1 MTLQEL
7 SNNEIEE
14 ALERYDDLYTEALE
28 TFDGG
33 LMNSILKLWE
43 EVENEAISR
52 GLIERVDA

>member
-14 ALERYDDLYTEALE
+14 YLERYDDLYTEALE

>member
-7 SNNEIEE
+7 SNKEIEE
-14 ALERYDDLYTEALE
+14 ALERYDDLYNEALE

-43 EVENEAISR
+43 EVENEAIKR
-52 GLIERVDA
+52 GLIEKVGA

>member
-1 MTLQEL
+1 MNPEQLTDEQIQQTLEH
-7 SNNEIEE
+7 
-14 ALERYDDLYTEALE
+14 YDNLYNEALE

-52 GLIERVDA
+52 GLIENVGA

>member
-7 SNNEIEE
+7 SNKEIEE
-14 ALERYDDLYTEALE
+14 ALVRYDDLYNEALE

-52 GLIERVDA
+52 GLIEQVGA

>member
-14 ALERYDDLYTEALE
+14 ALERYDNLYTEALE

-43 EVENEAISR
+43 EVENEAIKR
-52 GLIERVDA
+52 GLIEKVGA

>member
-7 SNNEIEE
+7 SNKEIEE
-14 ALERYDDLYTEALE
+14 ALERYDDLYNEALE

-52 GLIERVDA
+52 GLIEQVGA

>member
-7 SNNEIEE
+7 SNKEIEE
-14 ALERYDDLYTEALE
+14 ALERYDDLYNEALE

-52 GLIERVDA
+52 GLIEKVGA

>member
-7 SNNEIEE
+7 TNNEIEE
-14 ALERYDDLYTEALE
+14 ALERYDDLYNEALE

-52 GLIERVDA
+52 GLIEKVGA

>member
-7 SNNEIEE
+7 SNKEIEE
-14 ALERYDDLYTEALE
+14 ALERYDALYNEALE

-52 GLIERVDA
+52 GLIEQVGA

>member
-7 SNNEIEE
+7 TNNEIEE
-14 ALERYDDLYTEALE
+14 ALERYDDLYTEALNK
-28 TFDGG
+28 FDGG

-52 GLIERVDA
+52 GLIEKVGA

>member
-7 SNNEIEE
+7 TNTEIEE
-14 ALERYDDLYTEALE
+14 ALERYDDLYNEALE

-43 EVENEAISR
+43 EVENEAIKR
-52 GLIERVDA
+52 GLIEKVGA